1 MDQEG
6 TSHRLA
12 VVLFNLGGPDSLQ
25 AVQPFLFNLFRDPAI
40 IRVPQ
45 PLRWIIAKLISHKR
59 VPKAME
65 IYKALGGYSPL
76 LQETKNQAAAL
87 EDLLARESEA
97 KVFIAMRYWPPMA
110 QETAREVAAFDPD
123 EIILLPLYPQYSTTT
138 SASSLKDWGRAASAA
153 EITTPTRAVCCYPTA
168 PGLVEAHL
176 GRILEKIENRENKKL
191 PRLLFS
197 AHGLPENIVRA
208 GDPYAW
214 QVEAT
219 VAATVQALKDHLK
232 IESLDHTICYQS
244 RVGPMKWLEP
254 SIEQEISRAADQGR
268 TLLVVPISFV
278 SEHSETLYELDIKY
292 AKLAAEKGV
301 PSYDRVE
308 ALGCQETFIKALA
321 ALVRATAA
329 GGRQLTCGLGDR
341 CCPGGYKDCP
351 IEQEGV

>member
-6 TSHRLA
+6 PTRRLA
-12 VVLFNLGGPDSLQ
+12 VVLFNLGGPDSLE
-25 AVQPFLFNLFRDPAI
+25 AVQPFLFNLFSDPAI
-40 IRVPQ
+40 IRMPQ

-59 VPKAME
+59 VPEALK
-65 IYKALGGYSPL
+65 IYKALGGSSPL
-76 LQETKNQAAAL
+76 LQETRKQAVAL
-87 EDLLARESEA
+87 EDLLALESEV

-110 QETAREVAAFDPD
+110 QETAKEVAAFNPD
-123 EIILLPLYPQYSTTT
+123 EIVLLPLYPQYSTTT
-138 SASSLKDWGRAASAA
+138 SASSLKEWRRAADAA
-153 EITTPTRAVCCYPTA
+153 KITASTRAVCCYPTA
-168 PGLVEAHL
+168 PGLIEAHL

-219 VAATVQALKDHLK
+219 VAATVQALKARLK

-244 RVGPMKWLEP
+244 RVGPLKWLKP
-254 SIEQEISRAADQGR
+254 SIEEEISRAVDQGR

-301 PSYDRVE
+301 PFYDRVA
-308 ALGCQETFIKALA
+308 ALGCQESFIRALA
-321 ALVRATAA
+321 ELARGAAA
-329 GGRQLTCGLGDR
+329 GSRQLTRGLGER
-341 CCPGGYKDCP
+341 FCPGEYKDCP
-351 IEQEGV
+351 IEQERM

>member
-1 MDQEG
+1 MDQER
-6 TSHRLA
+6 TSRRLA
-12 VVLFNLGGPDSLQ
+12 VVLFNLGGPDSLE

-59 VPKAME
+59 VPEAVE

-76 LQETKNQAAAL
+76 LQETRNQAVAL
-87 EDLLARESEA
+87 EDLLALESEA

-138 SASSLKDWGRAASAA
+138 SASSLKDWKRAAGAA
-153 EITTPTRAVCCYPTA
+153 EITAPTHAVCCYPTA

-176 GRILEKIENRENKKL
+176 GRILEKIENREDKKL

-219 VAATVQALKDHLK
+219 VAATVYALKERLE

-244 RVGPMKWLEP
+244 RVGPLKWLKP

-268 TLLVVPISFV
+268 RLLVVPISFV
-278 SEHSETLYELDIKY
+278 SEHAETLYELDIKY

-301 PSYDRVE
+301 PSYDRVR
-308 ALGCQETFIKALA
+308 ALGCQESFIKALA
-321 ALVRATAA
+321 ALARETAA
-329 GGRQLTCGLGDR
+329 GSRQLTCGLGDR

-351 IEQEGV
+351 IEQERV